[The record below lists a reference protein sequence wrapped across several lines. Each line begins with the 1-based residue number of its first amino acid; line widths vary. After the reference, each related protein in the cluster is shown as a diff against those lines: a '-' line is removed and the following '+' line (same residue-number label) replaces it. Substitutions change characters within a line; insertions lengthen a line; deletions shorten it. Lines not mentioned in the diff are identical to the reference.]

1 MFEDRARRAD
11 SRRGVG
17 VLVSVDTDD
26 DTKIPMESQHAVR
39 SLAKRKDIDPRP
51 ERRCGKTVMSHT
63 RKGGQASDQANA
75 RQPGPAPEQGR
86 TSPIEGT
93 IRGPISF
100 WVTSLPPAPV
110 SDAAS
115 QNRRNPDSQSVLTGT
130 TSHQHYRSPH
140 QPPGHDLVID
150 LKGPGKIRVLTGSG
164 LGQQNAS
171 TRRCCSPIRP
181 DTTASQSASPR
192 IHRQ

>member
-11 SRRGVG
+11 GRRRVG
-17 VLVSVDTDD
+17 VLVSVDADD

-115 QNRRNPDSQSVLTGT
+115 QNRRNPDSQSVFPSL
-130 TSHQHYRSPH
+130 
-140 QPPGHDLVID
+140 LAVA
-150 LKGPGKIRVLTGSG
+150 GSSVASGDNPG
-164 LGQQNAS
+164 LGVWLSVFCRAWLHV
-171 TRRCCSPIRP
+171 IGRP
-181 DTTASQSASPR
+181 KSADGLTAD
-192 IHRQ
+192 

>member
-11 SRRGVG
+11 GRRRVG
-17 VLVSVDTDD
+17 VLVSVDADD

-115 QNRRNPDSQSVLTGT
+115 QNRRNPDSQSVLNQHDIPPALPAPSPTAGARS
-130 TSHQHYRSPH
+130 SHRPQRA
-140 QPPGHDLVID
+140 
-150 LKGPGKIRVLTGSG
+150 R
-164 LGQQNAS
+164 QN
-171 TRRCCSPIRP
+171 
-181 DTTASQSASPR
+181 QSA
-192 IHRQ
+192 HRQRARATECLNETLLQSH